1 MQQEKKQRQKLQIP
15 LLVTIRAFDN
25 KTNKPIWEV
34 LAKDELDRETQI
46 QSVMPWLL
54 SSIQEYIGKNSN
66 GEQTV
71 KIMNTI
77 KIKKIQPCLA
87 ILIIIQT

>member
-1 MQQEKKQRQKLQIP
+1 MQQEKKQRQKM
-15 LLVTIRAFDN
+15 VTIRAFDN

-77 KIKKIQPCLA
+77 KNKEKYNLA
-87 ILIIIQT
+87 WPY

>member
-1 MQQEKKQRQKLQIP
+1 MQQETETKNYKIP

-77 KIKKIQPCLA
+77 KNKEKYNLA
-87 ILIIIQT
+87 WPY